1 LIGSNFLEAAE
12 VKGLLG
18 LLLADGSLVKYS
30 TPAGGYVQLTLTGG
44 IHDSAYLED
53 KVEEFRQFIPT
64 KARIIPYEGVG
75 NVSTRPNPQGV
86 VTGKGKPTMVLRFR
100 VSTNKLLPVYNLLYP
115 GGERRITKQVIDML
129 GAAAA
134 AWVWAEGARTPT
146 EGDARF
152 DGTTILARV
161 GTSDDEAMLIAGW
174 IEMLTGASSTLID
187 DVRWKKP
194 RLLFD
199 PRQSAKAK
207 SALRPYAPP
216 SRLHRFKISDDPPT
230 DQDCAELVPGQ
241 GDHEH
246 PREQA
251 EAMA

>member
-1 LIGSNFLEAAE
+1 MEAAQ

-18 LLLADGSLVKYS
+18 LLLADGSLVQYS

-44 IHDSAYLED
+44 FHDSAYLEE

-64 KARIIPYEGVG
+64 KAQIVPYKSLGGV
-75 NVSTRPNPQGV
+75 SSRPNAQGV
-86 VTGKGKPTMVLRFR
+86 LVKEPKSTLVLRFR
-100 VSTNKLLPVYNLLYP
+100 VSTNKLLPIYNLLYP
-115 GGERRITKQVIDML
+115 QGERRITRQVIDML

-207 SALRPYAPP
+207 KALLPYAPP
-216 SRLHRFKISDDPPT
+216 SRIHRFKLTDDTAT
-230 DQDCAELVPGQ
+230 DQDSPELVPGQ
-241 GDHEH
+241 GDHEPAGH
-246 PREQA
+246 QA
-251 EAMA
+251 EALA